1 MATNALASAAYR
13 DSDAT
18 EILKANSE
26 WHKSEVK
33 PGLSKLFKSD
43 YFKPNLGEAYSRAV
57 QERMLGGGRGALIQ
71 SFGTDP
77 QTVVEHCLSAT
88 RLRKARDTRLT
99 LITAVFGFA
108 FLPGLILWVLAFRL
122 RDFLN
127 KSKDK
132 VFRALGGLLL
142 VVFGVVAA
150 VFLIA
155 MPLTGFPALYL
166 RAAAIAPLI
175 GWMLAKR
182 AAESSVKDLRARWDG
197 LLSGGG
203 VSAKIPEA
211 APKNPNETA
220 REALRQGLEKL
231 SAEQQSN
238 AVFYAGPKGILGMG
252 TRWGSWQLAEELV
265 PEDPAKEIH
274 QFRSWDVVRAIH
286 DQLKLLE
293 RGPLNSGGF
302 PTPSVK
308 HWIVS
313 PVGEN
318 AGSVSRP
325 EGEDVATFQIKPHEI
340 QRICNHQQF
349 GSGNRHYLGV
359 QFTLWDGQLVITML
373 ITVTVLHETLRIEV
387 TGHALGPVHSLFL
400 SKLYSGHQDGEE
412 GGQILGDPHGQPPP
426 RQGERGREARPARP
440 LHLVSAAARLP
451 GRQDRATRA
460 FRPAARLGGQAVGPP
475 LHGRRRHADGNPG
488 PARRPR
494 GDDASAQG
502 TRRRRRA
509 LRQPLHDPQ
518 RHGPGPRPEEGR
530 RLRRVS
536 PPGAETPLGR
546 ARTDSDGLLRRTTAR
561 PSHTPASI
569 ARVSPSSCG
578 STLVCPTTGMKLVSP
593 PQRGTTCWWRC
604 AAIPAPASAPWFIP
618 MLKPCAPDAAR
629 SATMARLVKSASSA
643 VSAPSSSV

>member
-1 MATNALASAAYR
+1 MANDGFDFSPGAQIPLQGLGGQAVATNALASAAYR
-13 DSDAT
+13 DSDVT

-33 PGLSKLFKSD
+33 PGESKLFKSD
-43 YFKPNLGEAYSRAV
+43 YFKPNLGEAFSRAV
-57 QERMLGGGRGALIQ
+57 QERMLGGGRNALIQ

-88 RLRKARDTRLT
+88 RLRKARDSKLT
-99 LITAVFGFA
+99 LVTAVFGFV
-108 FLPGLILWVLAFRL
+108 FLPGLVLWVLAFRL

-132 VFRALGGLLL
+132 FFQALGAILLIAL
-142 VVFGVVAA
+142 GAGAA
-150 VFLIA
+150 FFLIA
-155 MPLTGFPALYL
+155 MPLTGFLALYL

-175 GWMLAKR
+175 GWLLAKR
-182 AAESSVKDLRARWDG
+182 IAETSVKDLRARWEG
-197 LLSGGG
+197 LLSGSG

-211 APKNPNETA
+211 VPKNPNETA

-252 TRWGSWQLAEELV
+252 TRWGSWQLAEELT

-286 DQLKLLE
+286 DQLKMLE
-293 RGPLNSGGF
+293 RGPLNTGGF

-308 HWIVS
+308 HWIVA

-318 AGSVSRP
+318 ADSVSRP

-387 TGHALGPVHSLFL
+387 TGHALGPVHGLFL
-400 SKLYSGHQDGEE
+400 TKPEAATKTVKKAVRFWETRKVTLPLIKASEVVRLALRAPFTWY
-412 GGQILGDPHGQPPP
+412 PP
-426 RQGERGREARPARP
+426 
-440 LHLVSAAARLP
+440 LL
-451 GRQDRATRA
+451 DY
-460 FRPAARLGGQAVGPP
+460 LGGKIVLPEPFG
-475 LHGRRRHADGNPG
+475 LRHAWAAKPWGHRFM
-488 PARRPR
+488 A
-494 GDDASAQG
+494 DDAMRTA
-502 TRRRRRA
+502 TPV
-509 LRQPLHDPQ
+509 LRVVH
-518 RHGPGPRPEEGR
+518 
-530 RLRRVS
+530 
-536 PPGAETPLGR
+536 
-546 ARTDSDGLLRRTTAR
+546 
-561 PSHTPASI
+561 
-569 ARVSPSSCG
+569 
-578 STLVCPTTGMKLVSP
+578 
-593 PQRGTTCWWRC
+593 
-604 AAIPAPASAPWFIP
+604 
-618 MLKPCAPDAAR
+618 
-629 SATMARLVKSASSA
+629 SATMRVLKEHGVDTERFDNRSMILSGLVQDP
-643 VSAPSSSV
+643 APRKADVYDA